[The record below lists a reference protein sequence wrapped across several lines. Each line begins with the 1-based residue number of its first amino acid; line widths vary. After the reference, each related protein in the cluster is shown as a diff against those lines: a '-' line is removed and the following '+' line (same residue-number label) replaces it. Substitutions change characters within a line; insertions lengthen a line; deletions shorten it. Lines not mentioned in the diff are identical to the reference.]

1 MKPTNF
7 KVFDRRS
14 IYSHRRCIRL
24 SLDLEGYA
32 EITTNEFAN
41 FNEKLLGLLPD
52 LGYHRCSTGAEG
64 GFRKILEAGT
74 CLHHVCGHIA
84 IALQNIVGVNVSF
97 CSQSKHNSR
106 DSFTVYEFKYKN
118 TGVEAGNIAVE
129 IINSLVENKPLYLPD
144 KLGRLEKTLQ
154 EELKK
159 TGTFPASSEDLK
171 YQVPIVAITG
181 TNGKTTTTR
190 LIAYAISKAG
200 YRVGMTTTDGI
211 YINGRCVYEGD
222 TTGPRS
228 AHMVL
233 ANNEID
239 VAVLETARG
248 GMVRNGLAY
257 DLADVAVITNI
268 TDDHL
273 GLDGIEN
280 MEDLAV
286 VKALVGEAVK
296 PDGFTVING
305 DDPFSISIVNRLK
318 RRLIVFSEDGNNEV
332 LRAAVRSGGYG
343 IYISEGQLFIENEI
357 SITLLMPIADIGIT
371 FNGVLK
377 YNIQNAMAACGALIG
392 FGIANSII
400 KDSLKDFQCNEELNP
415 GRFNVFEVNGVS
427 VILDYG
433 HNIDGYKSVLAGL
446 TRMKHNNLIGI
457 IGVPGDRLDRTT
469 IEVGKIAGSCFH
481 RILIKEDKDRRGRLP
496 GEVAELLKKGVLTSG
511 FDASNLEIILDE
523 VTALETALESAK
535 QGDMVIIFFEEYA
548 PLLKLV
554 KNRISSE
561 TREVVAI

>member
-1 MKPTNF
+1 M
-7 KVFDRRS
+7 
-14 IYSHRRCIRL
+14 
-24 SLDLEGYA
+24 
-32 EITTNEFAN
+32 
-41 FNEKLLGLLPD
+41 
-52 LGYHRCSTGAEG
+52 
-64 GFRKILEAGT
+64 
-74 CLHHVCGHIA
+74 
-84 IALQNIVGVNVSF
+84 
-97 CSQSKHNSR
+97 
-106 DSFTVYEFKYKN
+106 
-118 TGVEAGNIAVE
+118 
-129 IINSLVENKPLYLPD
+129 
-144 KLGRLEKTLQ
+144 
-154 EELKK
+154 
-159 TGTFPASSEDLK
+159 
-171 YQVPIVAITG
+171 
-181 TNGKTTTTR
+181 
-190 LIAYAISKAG
+190 
-200 YRVGMTTTDGI
+200 
-211 YINGRCVYEGD
+211 
-222 TTGPRS
+222 
-228 AHMVL
+228 
-233 ANNEID
+233 
-239 VAVLETARG
+239 
-248 GMVRNGLAY
+248 
-257 DLADVAVITNI
+257 
-268 TDDHL
+268 
-273 GLDGIEN
+273 
-280 MEDLAV
+280 
-286 VKALVGEAVK
+286 
-296 PDGFTVING
+296 
-305 DDPFSISIVNRLK
+305 
-318 RRLIVFSEDGNNEV
+318 
-332 LRAAVRSGGYG
+332 RSGGYG

-357 SITLLMPIADIGIT
+357 SITLLMPVADIGIT